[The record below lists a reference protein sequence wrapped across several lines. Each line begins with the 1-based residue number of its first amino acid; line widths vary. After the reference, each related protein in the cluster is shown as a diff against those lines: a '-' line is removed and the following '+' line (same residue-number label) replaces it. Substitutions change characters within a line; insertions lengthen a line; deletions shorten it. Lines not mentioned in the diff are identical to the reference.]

1 MTLREIDIKIK
12 SLYQQL
18 DVIRIYEREMLL
30 QVGKRRYEQLLD
42 DTLDQITYYQEKR
55 KKIIEK

>member
-30 QVGKRRYEQLLD
+30 QVGKRRYE
-42 DTLDQITYYQEKR
+42 
-55 KKIIEK
+55 

>member
-18 DVIRIYEREMLL
+18 DVMRIYEHEMLL

>member
-1 MTLREIDIKIK
+1 MTLLEIDIKIK

-18 DVIRIYEREMLL
+18 DVMRIYEREMVL

>member
-1 MTLREIDIKIK
+1 MTLHQIDIKIK

-18 DVIRIYEREMLL
+18 DVLRIYEREMLL
-30 QVGKRRYEQLLD
+30 QVGRRRYEQLLD

-55 KKIIEK
+55 KKLLEK

>member
-55 KKIIEK
+55 KKVLNP